1 MINYDITKGE
11 SLPFIRVVLDEQ
23 LTIATDA
30 WACSATIF
38 NPDNTIYLTKQAEVK
53 DNAFWVQFTSKEI
66 SKLDVGIYTII
77 IETLNVEGFRDI
89 TTRKLRINA
98 AKQILPEI
106 EQVSNELNLLDRIQN
121 SQRITKC

>member
-23 LTIATDA
+23 LTIATDD

-38 NPDNTIYLTKQAEVK
+38 NTDNTVYLTKQADVK
-53 DNAFWVQFTSKEI
+53 DNAFWVQFTKED
-66 SKLDVGIYTII
+66 LARLEAGIYTIV
-77 IETLNVEGFRDI
+77 IETLNVDGFRDI
-89 TTRKLRINA
+89 VARKLRISSP
-98 AKQILPEI
+98 KQILPEI
-106 EQVSNELNLLDRIQN
+106 EQVSNEVNLLDRIQN